1 MKTPEIPQERVRN
14 FSIIAHIDHGKSTLA
29 DRIMCATGAIE
40 DRKMR
45 DQFLDSMDLERERG
59 ITIKSQ
65 TVCLDYK
72 AKNGLLYRL
81 NLIDTPGHVDFSY
94 EVSRSLKA
102 CEGALLI
109 IDASQGVEAQTLAN
123 TFLAIE
129 HDLELIP
136 VVNKIDLD
144 SAEPER
150 VLAEVEDGIG
160 LEIDNAIL
168 ASAKTGQGIDD
179 LLETIVEFVP
189 APKGNS
195 EAPLKALIF
204 DSWYDAYR
212 GVIALVRVFEGQLSS
227 RDRLLMMASE
237 REVDVEELGAFR
249 PEATPTKTLRA
260 GEVGYLITGI
270 KEIEEVRVGDT
281 ITHARAPTDEA
292 IPGFITMQPMVFAGM
307 YPVESESF
315 ADLREAF
322 GKLSLNDP
330 SFSWV
335 PETSDALGFG
345 FRCGFLGL
353 LHMEIVQERLEREHG
368 MEIITTAPNVVYK
381 VILKDG
387 EEVLVENPKDLPSAQ
402 DVDHIQEP
410 MVRATITLPAEYL
423 GAILKLCNDKR
434 GIQESMQYIS
444 STRVQIPFI
453 LPLAEIVYD
462 FFDKLKSVSRGYAS
476 LDYELTGFQRAPLV
490 RLDVLLNGKRVDALS
505 LIVHT
510 ERAYNRGRALVKKMR
525 ELIPRQMYEVAI
537 QAAIGSRVIAR
548 ETVKAFRKNVTAK
561 CYGGDISRKRKLLE
575 RQKEGKKRMKH
586 VGNIELPQ
594 DAFLAILKVDE

>member
-1 MKTPEIPQERVRN
+1 
-14 FSIIAHIDHGKSTLA
+14 
-29 DRIMCATGAIE
+29 
-40 DRKMR
+40 
-45 DQFLDSMDLERERG
+45 
-59 ITIKSQ
+59 
-65 TVCLDYK
+65 
-72 AKNGLLYRL
+72 
-81 NLIDTPGHVDFSY
+81 VDFSY

-144 SAEPER
+144 SADPER
-150 VLAEVEDGIG
+150 VLSEVEDGIG
-160 LEIDNAIL
+160 LDIDNAVL
-168 ASAKTGQGIDD
+168 ASAKTGEGIDE
-179 LLETIVEFVP
+179 LLETIVRVIP
-189 APKGNS
+189 SPSGS
-195 EAPLKALIF
+195 SSAPLKALIF

-212 GVIALVRVFEGQLSS
+212 GVVALVRVFEGELGS
-227 RDRLLMMASE
+227 RDKLLMMSRK
-237 REVDVEELGAFR
+237 READVEEIGTFR
-249 PEATPTKTLRA
+249 PEPTATKTLRA

-281 ITHARAPTDEA
+281 ITHLRAPTEEP
-292 IPGFITMQPMVFAGM
+292 IPGFITMQPMVFSGM

-322 GKLSLNDP
+322 GKLALNDP
-330 SFSWV
+330 SFTWV

-368 MEIITTAPNVVYK
+368 MNIITTAPNVVYK

-387 EEVLVENPKDLPSAQ
+387 TEELVENPKDLPSTQ

-410 MVRATITLPAEYL
+410 MVRATITLPAEHL
-423 GAILKLCNDKR
+423 GPVLKLCNDKR
-434 GIQESMQYIS
+434 GSQEAMTYIS
-444 STRVQIPFI
+444 SSRVQVPFV
-453 LPLAEIVYD
+453 LPLAEIIYD

-476 LDYELTGFQRAPLV
+476 LDYELTGFKRAPLV
-490 RLDVLLNGKRVDALS
+490 RLDVMLNGKRVDALS
-505 LIVHT
+505 AIVHT
-510 ERAYNRGRALVKKMR
+510 DRAYHRGRGLVSKMR

-575 RQKEGKKRMKH
+575 RQKEGKKRMKN

-594 DAFLAILKVDE
+594 DAFLAILKVDD

>member
-1 MKTPEIPQERVRN
+1 VKTPEIPQERIRN

-109 IDASQGVEAQTLAN
+109 IDAAQGVEAQTLAN

-136 VVNKIDLD
+136 VVNKIDLA

-179 LLETIVEFVP
+179 LLETIVEIVP

-195 EAPLKALIF
+195 EAPLQALIF

-212 GVIALVRVFEGQLSS
+212 GVIALVRVFEGELGS

-249 PEATPTKTLRA
+249 PEATATKTLRA
-260 GEVGYLITGI
+260 GDVGYLITGI

-423 GAILKLCNDKR
+423 GAILKLCIDKR

-510 ERAYNRGRALVKKMR
+510 ERAYNRGRALVSKMR

-537 QAAIGSRVIAR
+537 QAAIGTRVIAR